1 MIEKCVVDSDSDISM
16 EEINSELLGLQIID
30 EEQGSPIINNVNGF
44 IMSVVSD
51 TTNQIG
57 DLYRRYA
64 TATNSQGVVILKGE
78 PSFSATDQILID
90 ELAFYIVQN
99 NLKAD

>member
-1 MIEKCVVDSDSDISM
+1 MNVV
-16 EEINSELLGLQIID
+16 E
-30 EEQGSPIINNVNGF
+30 
-44 IMSVVSD
+44 D
-51 TTNQIG
+51 TENEVDG
-57 DLYRRYA
+57 YYRRFA

-78 PSFSATDQILID
+78 ASFSATDQILID